1 MRARLDK
8 EQGVPVQP
16 LACGLQGTGL
26 PVAPEWDAA
35 LSAPARARNR
45 SRVPAGD
52 RYDGPLGAAV
62 WPRRFLLRGQ
72 GSPRHPSPPVW
83 RAAGSHNPP
92 PPIIGCARRP
102 AATCCPA
109 ACPGED
115 DVSSG
120 ADGRDVLRARPWRP
134 RHRPLGTL
142 RWDLAGSTGTRSLRE
157 RRGLRWDRSW
167 LACPVPGGFV
177 ARPPGSGPA
186 VAAWMA
192 KRMMDSSMMWRGAR
206 SALPSPGLTAWAA
219 SGHVTAEGGPA
230 VPQTCAGFSAARLR
244 VACVLAASGFT
255 HLAASGLPHA
265 CAAVRSPGCLY
276 ARSAALDAG
285 SAP

>member
-8 EQGVPVQP
+8 EQGVPSPSPAVSRAP
-16 LACGLQGTGL
+16 ACLV
-26 PVAPEWDAA
+26 PAPEWDAA

-52 RYDGPLGAAV
+52 RYDGPLGSGRLATPLPLAWPGEPAA
-62 WPRRFLLRGQ
+62 PI
-72 GSPRHPSPPVW
+72 PPVW
-83 RAAGSHNPP
+83 RSRAPTIHHPP
-92 PPIIGCARRP
+92 SSDARGAQP
-102 AATCCPA
+102 LTCCPA

-157 RRGLRWDRSW
+157 RRGLRLDRSW

-177 ARPPGSGPA
+177 AQRCRRWQGQDPRWRPG
-186 VAAWMA
+186 
-192 KRMMDSSMMWRGAR
+192 WRN
-206 SALPSPGLTAWAA
+206 
-219 SGHVTAEGGPA
+219 E
-230 VPQTCAGFSAARLR
+230 
-244 VACVLAASGFT
+244 
-255 HLAASGLPHA
+255 
-265 CAAVRSPGCLY
+265 
-276 ARSAALDAG
+276 
-285 SAP
+285 